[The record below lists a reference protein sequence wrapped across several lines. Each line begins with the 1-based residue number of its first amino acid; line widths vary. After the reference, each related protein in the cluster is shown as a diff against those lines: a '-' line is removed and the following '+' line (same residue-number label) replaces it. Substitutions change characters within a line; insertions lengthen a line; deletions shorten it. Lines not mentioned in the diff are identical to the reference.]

1 MDQRSPFRRARW
13 TSLVF
18 AAGTLSAAACLL
30 IGLLLRA
37 GGGPADVGDPL
48 SLDEIVASA
57 AAIRPWGWSML
68 GVLLLLATPAAGLVA
83 TALELR
89 RDEGRVAW
97 LALAVLAVLGLA
109 VAIALH

>member
-1 MDQRSPFRRARW
+1 
-13 TSLVF
+13 
-18 AAGTLSAAACLL
+18 
-30 IGLLLRA
+30 
-37 GGGPADVGDPL
+37 
-48 SLDEIVASA
+48 
-57 AAIRPWGWSML
+57 ML